1 MDHKSISDNYGQNYK
16 NQKKKRKKYKVNK
29 TMTLS
34 YLFFILSIEKIKF
47 ITK

>member
-16 NQKKKRKKYKVNK
+16 NKKKVYKINK

-34 YLFFILSIEKIKF
+34 YLFFILFIEKIKF
-47 ITK
+47 NI